1 MLYPDYF
8 EGKAD
13 RLLELYRGL
22 EDFAI
27 KDIARRILAAGEL
40 TATAD
45 RLLYRLQQAGL
56 HRDEIERKLAQITKL
71 GQKELR
77 KILQE
82 AVIASWKDDKTALAA
97 MGEDIKSPLS
107 SPHIVRIM
115 DAEYKKSLGE
125 LENLT
130 RTTMSDSY
138 RDLIQLLDQT
148 ELTVAYGIETYS
160 QAACRLIDQYASNG
174 LTVTYPT
181 GTRRTLESAVRL
193 CVVTAMNQTAAQV
206 TNQYIVDA
214 GVEYVL
220 VSAHLG
226 ARVKREGQPD
236 LAGHDLWQGKA
247 YKITGSEPG
256 YPNLLESTGYNIDPV
271 TGAGAVV
278 NPLGLHGYNCRHSH
292 QPWDK
297 TLRNPWVDENGKP
310 IIDLEESRER
320 YRLSQHQ
327 RSMERAIRRTE
338 RRLVAK
344 KEQVDAITD
353 PEEKNRLESEYA
365 ALASRW
371 TKQNKAYNDYCKD
384 NGLQPQYDR
393 TKAAGFGAAQKA
405 AANTAAKRYSD
416 GKEQM
421 DPV

>member
-1 MLYPDYF
+1 MLHPDYF
-8 EGKAD
+8 EGKTD
-13 RLLELYRGL
+13 RMLELYREL
-22 EDFAI
+22 EDFII
-27 KDIARRILAAGEL
+27 KDIARRVLAAGEL

-56 HRDEIERKLAQITKL
+56 HRTEIERKLVKVTQLSK
-71 GQKELR
+71 KELR

-82 AVIASWKDDKTALAA
+82 AVISSWKDDRTALAA
-97 MGEDIKSPLS
+97 MGTDAKSPLS
-107 SPHIVRIM
+107 SPQIVRIM

-138 RDLIQLLDQT
+138 RDLIQMLDQAD
-148 ELTVAYGIETYS
+148 LTVAYGAETYA
-160 QAACRLIDQYASNG
+160 QAACRLIDDYAGNG
-174 LTVTYPT
+174 LTVSYPT
-181 GTRRTLESAVRL
+181 GTRRTLEAAVRL

-206 TNQYIVDA
+206 TNQYIA
-214 GVEYVL
+214 ESGVQYVL

-226 ARVKREGQPD
+226 ARSKRDGQPD

-247 YKITGSEPG
+247 YKIVGSEPG

-271 TGAGAVV
+271 TGAGTVV

-297 TLRNPWVDENGKP
+297 SLRNPWVDKNGNP
-310 IIDLEESRER
+310 VIDREESRER
-320 YRLSQHQ
+320 YRLSQRQ
-327 RSMERAIRRTE
+327 RAMERAIRRTE

-344 KEQVDAITD
+344 KTELGEISA
-353 PEEKNRLESEYA
+353 PEEKTRLEADYA
-365 ALASRW
+365 ALADRL
-371 TKQNKAYNDYCKD
+371 TKQNKAYNDFCRD

-393 TKAAGFGAAQKA
+393 TKAAGFGAAQKS
-405 AANTAAKRYSD
+405 AANAAAKRYTD
-416 GKEQM
+416 GKE
-421 DPV
+421 